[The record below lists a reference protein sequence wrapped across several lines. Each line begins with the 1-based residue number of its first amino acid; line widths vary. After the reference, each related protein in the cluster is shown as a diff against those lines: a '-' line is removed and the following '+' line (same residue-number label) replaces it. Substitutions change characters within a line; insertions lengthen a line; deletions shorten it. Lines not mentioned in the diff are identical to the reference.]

1 MNSRSH
7 FPAIASLLFLL
18 LATSS
23 PALGQS
29 RDIRLSYDPWQP
41 VLPAEALIQ
50 SGAESG
56 GWTLAVFGTTEWVG
70 DSIVPVLMMQLLK
83 DTALSGPQQKLTSEE
98 ARPSGYV
105 QVVVVGER
113 FLVFWRDRRGGD
125 TSIWMRTVDR
135 DGKLGPEQKQSD
147 WVFPERG
154 AMVLQTGRVTQLIW
168 NDTSAGGRILR
179 QGIDSLGYPTKEF
192 EVLDSGR
199 ASGIMGPFENGV
211 SAVLRVNAPP
221 VLFDNGGTKIDDAG
235 WKEKFKG
242 RWHLS
247 RDGAVTT
254 VHGDTLL
261 LVYRN
266 ILDML
271 PEQAIGLQIGE
282 KFCPNSVFPYQHG
295 YDSLG
300 VIYVRG
306 EGGLYGSGQLILIS
320 MVKATV
326 APSGKASNPIVMA
339 SYPIPGVSPSDHIQ
353 FHVKN
358 SKEVYWDGFC
368 RYFFAIYYVQW
379 SYWKGGYSESG
390 FYDKSFLCFA
400 HEKQSAVVDSNKIN
414 EYQQIAL
421 NINNDKV
428 ITHRIVGANRWLSNI
443 QVDIGDTTV
452 VLSAKVALSRKNIAE
467 ENPGLTIS
475 PNGNTIV
482 GWVSRGLDTTVG
494 LVPWKVD
501 NDTSV
506 VPPLILR
513 GSRLIGTTIMQ
524 SGNRFVAA
532 QMQYWFETTSQ
543 DRTLLRRRCHL
554 YFPTDSAWITPAGID
569 STTPLTDAEVLSW
582 NQHPETGDFF
592 IQLGFR
598 DYDPMYPQHVV
609 VISND
614 AQRVWSIQNPLTPGS
629 IPQIVPVSNNRFFL
643 VDHEK
648 FIVQTEDS
656 VIRLQKMPPN
666 ESYAAIRLLGS
677 YFLRWTTKGLFQRFS
692 FTEDGVVK
700 LVDSVT
706 IQRGSAEFNGMYV
719 VQNPQDSGF
728 AILLP
733 SAKNGVWMLTMNKHL
748 RQVTPLT
755 RIGGSDTLTT
765 TPRAI
770 FRGDSLYVVW
780 IDHRNG
786 VADVYGT
793 VVRPQTV
800 LAVREPIEASQQGI
814 TIIPNPA
821 VGEARVVVGGARSGD
836 RLVVVREV
844 TGREVAR
851 SVIRSGGV
859 DGVIDVSG
867 IAAGAYLVNVAGEVG
882 GALLIVEE

>member
-18 LATSS
+18 LATST
-23 PALGQS
+23 PVLGQS

-56 GWTLAVFGTTEWVG
+56 GWTLAVFGTTEWLG

-98 ARPSGYV
+98 SRPSGYV
-105 QVVVVGER
+105 RVVVVGER

-135 DGKLGPEQKQSD
+135 DGKLGPERKQSD
-147 WVFPERG
+147 WVLPERG
-154 AMVLQTGRVTQLIW
+154 VIVLQTGRVTQLIW

-199 ASGIMGPFENGV
+199 ASGVMGPFENRV
-211 SAVLRVNAPP
+211 RAVLRVNAPP
-221 VLFDNGGTKIDDAG
+221 ILLDNGGTKIDDAG
-235 WKEKFKG
+235 WKEKFKD

-254 VHGDTLL
+254 VHSDTLL

-271 PEQAIGLQIGE
+271 PEQIIRLQIGE
-282 KFCPNSVFPYQHG
+282 EFCPNSVFPYQRG

-300 VIYVRG
+300 VIYASGSRR
-306 EGGLYGSGQLILIS
+306 LQGSGKLRIS
-320 MVKATV
+320 VVKATV
-326 APSGKASNPIVMA
+326 APSGKTSNPTITA
-339 SYPIPGVSPSDHIQ
+339 SYEVDNLSHLQTTTFFAMGA
-353 FHVKN
+353 
-358 SKEVYWDGFC
+358 KEVYWDGFC
-368 RYFFAIYYVQW
+368 RYFFAIYHVVET
-379 SYWKGGYSESG
+379 YWKGGCDHKQD
-390 FYDKSFLCFA
+390 YDKSLLCFF
-400 HEKQSAVVDSNKIN
+400 HEKQSAMVDANKIN

-421 NINNDKV
+421 NINHKI
-428 ITHRIVGANRWLSNI
+428 ITRRIVGENRLLSNI

-452 VLSAKVALSRKNIAE
+452 VLSAKVALLRKSIAE

-475 PNGNTIV
+475 PSGNAIV
-482 GWVSRGLDTTVG
+482 GWVGRGLDTTVG

-506 VPPLILR
+506 VPSLILR

-532 QMQYWFETTSQ
+532 QMQYWFETTPQ
-543 DRTLLRRRCHL
+543 GHTWLRRHGHL

-569 STTPLTDAEVLSW
+569 STIPLTDVEVLSW

-592 IQLGFR
+592 IQLGSR
-598 DYDPMYPQHVV
+598 DNPPVYSQHVV
-609 VISND
+609 VIGND
-614 AQRVWSIQNPLTPGS
+614 AQRVWSIQNPPTSGS

-643 VDHEK
+643 IDHEN
-648 FIVQTEDS
+648 FIVETEDS
-656 VIRLQKMPPN
+656 VIHFQKILPHEP
-666 ESYAAIRLLGS
+666 YAAIRLLGS

-800 LAVREPIEASQQGI
+800 LAVRDPIEASQQGI